1 MNKFGVCD
9 RCKATNIKSLIP
21 KLKKIDDKAIINIGC
36 QSVCG
41 IGRNKPVVICNDRL
55 IVADS
60 EDELITKVKQA
71 INS

>member
-21 KLKKIDDKAIINIGC
+21 KLKNIDDKAIINIGC

-41 IGRNKPVVICNDRL
+41 IGRNKPFVICNDRL

-60 EDELITKVKQA
+60 EDELIIKAKQA

>member
-1 MNKFGVCD
+1 MNKFGICD

-41 IGRNKPVVICNDRL
+41 IGRNKPFVICNDRL

>member
-41 IGRNKPVVICNDRL
+41 IGRNKPFVICNDRL

-60 EDELITKVKQA
+60 EDELIIKVKQA

>member
-1 MNKFGVCD
+1 MNKFGICD
-9 RCKATNIKSLIP
+9 RCKATNVKSLVS
-21 KLKKIDDKAIINIGC
+21 KLRKIDESAVISIGC

-41 IGRNKPVVICNDRL
+41 IGRNKPFVICNDKL
-55 IVADS
+55 IVADN

>member
-1 MNKFGVCD
+1 MNKFGICD

-41 IGRNKPVVICNDRL
+41 IGRNKPFVICNDRL

-60 EDELITKVKQA
+60 EDELIIKVKQA

>member
-9 RCKATNIKSLIP
+9 KCKATNIKSLIS
-21 KLKKIDDKAIINIGC
+21 KLKNIDDKAVISIGC
-36 QSVCG
+36 QNVCG
-41 IGRNKPVVICNDRL
+41 IGRNKPFVICNDKL
-55 IVADS
+55 LVANN

>member
-41 IGRNKPVVICNDRL
+41 IGRNKPFVICNDRL

-60 EDELITKVKQA
+60 EDELITKLKQA

>member
-36 QSVCG
+36 QSACG
-41 IGRNKPVVICNDRL
+41 IGRNKSFVICNDKL
-55 IVADS
+55 IVAEN